1 MEVTLNA
8 VSPLSSKPIER
19 GGRQLP
25 RIEIVATHVYY
36 DLYEQEMLQLPK
48 TPTENH
54 FSTSAPTKLDPFR
67 EKTIFNFSSAK
78 L

>member
-8 VSPLSSKPIER
+8 VSPLSSKP
-19 GGRQLP
+19 
-25 RIEIVATHVYY
+25 IEIVATHVYY